1 MTMITTQ
8 ALHEGVIVRVEW
20 YDIIEYRHG
29 DYADYPVG
37 DLPLAAAVS
46 YGEYLHMD
54 DEKLVIAR
62 ETIDDGVDRQ
72 VFPIGCVTRVEV
84 LSR

>member
-1 MTMITTQ
+1 MITTQ
-8 ALHEGVIVRVEW
+8 ALHEGDIVRVEW
-20 YDIIEYRHG
+20 YDIKEYGHG
-29 DYADYPVG
+29 DHWDYPVS

-46 YGEYLHMD
+46 YGEFLHMD

-72 VFPIGCVTRVEV
+72 VFPIGCVTKVEV
-84 LSR
+84 LTR